1 MELPVFEAA
10 ARRWGNRLVKGLRL
24 LRCLRLAP
32 RPGGLSV
39 VMLVAYDWKL
49 GIESLRRFYAIA
61 DEIVV
66 GLDAERISFSGEPF
80 PFNAAAFRRALK
92 KADPEGK
99 VRVVE
104 GDFHSQGDPSKNET
118 HERNVLSRAC
128 RAGHWVLQIDAD
140 EWMVN
145 PQEFRRWLGGLRVE
159 REIMARWH
167 TVYKVCG
174 RQALVVD
181 SDREWICVGGGRR
194 GGHWQ
199 RRETG
204 SWRVRSP
211 LRLLH
216 FSFALTEAELRR
228 KLGNWAHAREID
240 LEATVGRWRSATVA
254 NHGSFRDFHHLER
267 GLWPRLKA
275 VPLDGLEAW
284 AGVDVAARG
293 GR

>member
-1 MELPVFEAA
+1 MLEAQ
-10 ARRWGNRLVKGLRL
+10 ARKWAGRVGKGLRL
-24 LRCLRLAP
+24 LRCLRPAP

-49 GIESLRRFYAIA
+49 GIEALRRCYAIA

-66 GLDAERISFSGEPF
+66 GLDAARISFNGERF
-80 PFNAAAFRRALK
+80 RFNTAAFRRALK
-92 KADPEGK
+92 KVDPEGK
-99 VRVVE
+99 IRIVE
-104 GDFHSQGDPSKNET
+104 GDFHSQGDPSRNET

-128 RAGHWVLQIDAD
+128 RPGQWVLQIDAD

-145 PQEFRRWLGGLRVE
+145 PLEFKRWLGGLRIE

-181 SDREWICVGGGRR
+181 SEREWICVGGGRR
-194 GGHWQ
+194 GAHWQ

-216 FSFALTEAELRR
+216 LSFALSEAQLRR
-228 KLGNWAHAREID
+228 KLRNWAHAREID
-240 LEATVGRWRSATVA
+240 LEATVRRWRSATVR
-254 NHGSFRDFHHLER
+254 NHRAYRDFHHLER
-267 GLWPRLKA
+267 GLWPRLRA
-275 VPLDGLEAW
+275 VPLDRLEAW
-284 AGVDVAARG
+284 AGG
-293 GR
+293 GL